1 MVTVDITV
9 EGERLVIR
17 VADNGRGLGDDVVRG
32 SGLTNMA
39 DRAAALGGR
48 VTVEASPTGGTTVVA
63 ELPLA
68 PTVAA

>member
-1 MVTVDITV
+1 MVTVQLAVD
-9 EGERLVIR
+9 GDRLTIR
-17 VADNGRGLGDDVVRG
+17 VGDNGRGLGDDIVRG

-39 DRAAALGGR
+39 DRAAALGGH
-48 VTVEASPTGGTTVVA
+48 VTVEANPAGGTTVVA

>member
-1 MVTVDITV
+1 
-9 EGERLVIR
+9 
-17 VADNGRGLGDDVVRG
+17 
-32 SGLTNMA
+32 MA

-48 VTVEASPTGGTTVVA
+48 VTVEANPTGGTTVVA